1 MKKVLFALAIAGMF
15 GFAACNN
22 NNNATEEEATVDTM
36 ATVEAVATECEAT
49 VEENDST
56 LVQEVAADV
65 IDAVAEELTK

>member
-15 GFAACNN
+15 GFAACN

>member
-15 GFAACNN
+15 GFAAC